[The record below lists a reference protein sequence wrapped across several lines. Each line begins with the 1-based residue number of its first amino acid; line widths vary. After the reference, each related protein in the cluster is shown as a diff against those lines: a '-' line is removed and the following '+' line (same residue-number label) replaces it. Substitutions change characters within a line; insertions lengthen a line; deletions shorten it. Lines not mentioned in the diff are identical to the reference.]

1 MSDRGDRGAR
11 SESDSAAT
19 ATGGSGT
26 TIRGAILIG
35 AAVLLGVVLLGRG
48 IDTSLVP
55 TSDEN
60 GGNAGSEGD
69 GDGDTTPT
77 PVTSEDGTPVTRA
90 PGEVTVWVL
99 NAGGP
104 TGTAANGTQ
113 AAANAGY
120 RTVPADNAPADVAQ
134 SIVYYVEG
142 YQADAAAVATL
153 LGFGP
158 DRVQALPNPPPV
170 PNGDLQG
177 ANVIAVL
184 GPDFGQ
190 QPSG

>member
-1 MSDRGDRGAR
+1 MSDRGTRREG
-11 SESDSAAT
+11 DSGT
-19 ATGGSGT
+19 AGTGGTGT
-26 TIRGAILIG
+26 TVRGAILIG

-55 TSDEN
+55 TSDDN
-60 GGNAGSEGD
+60 GGDAGSSGD
-69 GDGDTTPT
+69 GDGSTSTPETTP
-77 PVTSEDGTPVTRA
+77 DGTPVTRA
-90 PGEVTVWVL
+90 PAEVTVWVL

-120 RTVPADNAPADVAQ
+120 ATVPADNAPADVAQ
-134 SIVYYVEG
+134 SIIYYVEG

-153 LGFGP
+153 LGFGA